1 MARSLRISTFR
12 VCLSCARAVE
22 ATKKQQSVI
31 RKTDV
36 DGQPLLKLDW
46 LWLLPITELF
56 DFGKGVARKKEG
68 PGIPLNL
75 EAKPICLP
83 TRRC

>member
-46 LWLLPITELF
+46 LWLLPIHELF

-68 PGIPLNL
+68 PGIPLD
-75 EAKPICLP
+75 I
-83 TRRC
+83 

>member
-1 MARSLRISTFR
+1 
-12 VCLSCARAVE
+12 
-22 ATKKQQSVI
+22 VI

-56 DFGKGVARKKEG
+56 DFGKGVARKKEARAFLS
-68 PGIPLNL
+68 I
-75 EAKPICLP
+75 
-83 TRRC
+83 

>member
-1 MARSLRISTFR
+1 MTRSLRISTLR

-22 ATKKQQSVI
+22 VTKKQQSVI

-46 LWLLPITELF
+46 LWLLPIHELF
-56 DFGKGVARKKEG
+56 DFGKGVAGKKEG
-68 PGIPLNL
+68 PGIPLD
-75 EAKPICLP
+75 I
-83 TRRC
+83 